1 LFCAAYDVQMQ
12 HSYLILDLQID
23 IYNSISFLLQL
34 RKIKT
39 IWSINILS
47 IFICVAFL
55 SGIISILGDEDDD
68 LVRMFLLML
77 CQHADHKLRNI
88 LSMIH
93 DLWVLHA
100 N

>member
-1 LFCAAYDVQMQ
+1 MGVLLFCAAYDVQMQ

-77 CQHADHKLRNI
+77 CQQ
-88 LSMIH
+88 LSMQTIY
-93 DLWVLHA
+93 LETFYP
-100 N
+100 